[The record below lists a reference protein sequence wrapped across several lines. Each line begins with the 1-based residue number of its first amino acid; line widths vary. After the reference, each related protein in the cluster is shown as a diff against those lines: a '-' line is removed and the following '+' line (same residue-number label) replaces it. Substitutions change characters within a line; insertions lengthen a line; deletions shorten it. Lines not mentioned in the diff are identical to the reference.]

1 MRHRENSEAKFQR
14 LWRSIA
20 GSFGVVMLASSLLS
34 VLARMIDSPFSL
46 GAFFVLILSGVM
58 LEFFAIAPEKVRISI
73 GAFVGL
79 PARDTERDS

>member
-1 MRHRENSEAKFQR
+1 
-14 LWRSIA
+14 
-20 GSFGVVMLASSLLS
+20 MLASSLLS